1 MATGDPQNML
11 ARLKGLLPARW
22 FSQDAPLLDALLGG
36 LADGLAW
43 CHSLYLYA
51 KAQTRI
57 DTATE
62 FNLDLIAWDF
72 LGKRL
77 RRKKDQPDDSFRWW
91 IKREI
96 FRPRAN
102 RPGMSQALEDL
113 TGVKPIIFEPW
124 NPNDCGV
131 WGGNTMGWSAAGRYG
146 SLEHPYECWIDV
158 QRPLGQGIPGVNG
171 YGGAAGGYGDGETYR
186 GNGEGGANTGREEWV
201 SLQMVTGPVTDRDI
215 YDAVEYTRP
224 AAVTCWTRISD
235 VIPPDALSPSY
246 DFLLDTAGD
255 RLVLDDESGI
265 VLEGPGYEP
274 PEDTMAQ
281 PDQVVG
287 HPWFND
293 KTQSGQIM
301 VVWPF

>member
-1 MATGDPQNML
+1 MAVGDPQNML
-11 ARLKGLLPARW
+11 TRLKSLLPARW
-22 FSQDAPLLDALLGG
+22 FSQSAPILDAVLGG
-36 LADGLAW
+36 LSDSLNW
-43 CHSLYLYA
+43 CHNLFLYV

-72 LGKRL
+72 LGRRL
-77 RRKKDQPDDSFRWW
+77 RRKKDQPDDSFRFW

-124 NPNDCGV
+124 NPNDTGV
-131 WGGNTMGWSAAGRYG
+131 WGRNMGWSAIGRYG
-146 SLEHPYECWIDV
+146 SLAHPYECWIDV
-158 QRPLGQGIPGVNG
+158 QRPKGQGIPGVNG
-171 YGGAAGGYGDGETYR
+171 YGGAAGGYGNKITDK
-186 GNGEGGANTGREEWV
+186 TGREEWV
-201 SLQMVTGPVTDRDI
+201 SLSMVTGPVTDRDI
-215 YDAVEYTRP
+215 YDAIEATRP
-224 AAVTCWTRISD
+224 AVMTCWTRISD
-235 VIPPDALSPSY
+235 IIPPDALSPSY
-246 DFLLDTAGD
+246 DFLLSPQGD

-265 VLEGPGYEP
+265 ILDGPPYEP
-274 PEDTMAQ
+274 PEDTVAQ
-281 PDQVVG
+281 PDRIVG

-301 VVWPF
+301 VIWPF